1 MQRLSI
7 LDKWFFNSCRWRGA
21 LPIIH
26 VKFNAYIKFK
36 CKTNNNLTNDMYN
49 DILTYLPYKSSFLFI
64 DNISALDMNGVT
76 GDYTLRKDAFFYED
90 HFVNNP
96 VTPGVIITE
105 IMAQIGL
112 VVLGIHLIISGNRK
126 AGVTMDGGSFPLLT
140 ATDVSFFKM
149 VLPGEKVIVTS
160 KKQYFRFGKL
170 KCLIEMHNGAA
181 ELVAKGIFSGIIKN
195 AVIKK

>member
-1 MQRLSI
+1 
-7 LDKWFFNSCRWRGA
+7 
-21 LPIIH
+21 
-26 VKFNAYIKFK
+26 
-36 CKTNNNLTNDMYN
+36 MYN

-64 DNISALDMNGVT
+64 DNISSLDLDGVT
-76 GDYTLRKDAFFYED
+76 GDYTLKGDAFFFED

-112 VVLGIHLIISGNRK
+112 VVLGIYLILDANK
-126 AGVTMDGGSFPLLT
+126 ETGVATVEGSFPLLT

-149 VLPGEKVIVTS
+149 VLPGEKVTVTS

-170 KCLIEMHNGAA
+170 KCQVEMHNEAK

-195 AVIKK
+195 AIIKTKSE